1 MVVGSQNYENTGG
14 MMKREP
20 VAFAVVKGEDGRV
33 GKVKLR
39 EGMRACV
46 KDCPAG

>member
-1 MVVGSQNYENTGG
+1 MVGSQNYKNSGG
-14 MMKREP
+14 MMKHEP
-20 VAFAVVKGEDGRV
+20 VAFAVVKGGRV

-46 KDCPAG
+46 KNCPAG

>member
-1 MVVGSQNYENTGG
+1 MLLGSQNYKDSGG
-14 MMKREP
+14 MRKHEP
-20 VAFAVVKGEDGRV
+20 VAFAVVKGDDGRV

-46 KDCPAG
+46 KNCPAG